1 MSNDEQA
8 PYVEVDARTEPVLAA
23 HRMVAEPAEPA
34 QRLIGTAVPENV
46 PLERL
51 EPLEPMQWAVPAQ
64 PLLPRERMGLPVQP
78 LQPFEQA
85 AEPEQARLRP
95 MGLSEPQART
105 AASRTTA
112 SGNGGSGGAGTGF
125 QVDPA
130 QYRAAVSPML
140 AASEQVASIY
150 RSLNAF
156 LPSLE
161 AQNPWGNDE
170 SGKKFAEGEKGY
182 LQFSHDSMKVIKDL
196 PGNLKMIADGL
207 KMMADSY
214 RNADE
219 DVVSE
224 LGGIESTAP
233 MPVAPSIPPS
243 PLHLPITPGMTQS
256 GRH

>member
-8 PYVEVDARTEPVLAA
+8 PYVEADARTEPALAA
-23 HRMVAEPAEPA
+23 HRMVTEPIQPD
-34 QRLIGTAVPENV
+34 RFLVGTAVPENI
-46 PLERL
+46 
-51 EPLEPMQWAVPAQ
+51 PLEPMQWAEPAQ
-64 PLLPRERMGLPVQP
+64 QVQPREHFVQASKPLQPQERMGLP
-78 LQPFEQA
+78 LQPFE
-85 AEPEQARLRP
+85 PT
-95 MGLSEPQART
+95 ART
-105 AASRTTA
+105 AASRSTA
-112 SGNGGSGGAGTGF
+112 SGSGGSGGAGTGF
-125 QVDPA
+125 RVDPE

-140 AASEQVASIY
+140 AASEQVASLY

-156 LPSLE
+156 LPPLE

-196 PGNLKMIADGL
+196 PESLKMIADGL

-224 LGGIESTAP
+224 LGGIESAAP
-233 MPVAPSIPPS
+233 MPVAPSMPS
-243 PLHLPITPGMTQS
+243 SPVHLPITPGMTQS